1 MAGGVWGA
9 KVEALVKQQVC
20 VGVWDHH
27 SGVATCLSRTS
38 RSKIA
43 GSKPYNNQMRKMLA
57 WCAQNVLGIVGAAQ
71 LKHYTSTLKSNFS
84 ITNWIKSNWSTNPS
98 IHHGFVPWKE
108 SKYINQKQEKISN
121 KCIHTWNLLILPAD
135 LFVHFICQKLDIRI
149 VASRLSS
156 VCNIWASRC
165 EASPWRL

>member
-38 RSKIA
+38 RFKIA
-43 GSKPYNNQMRKMLA
+43 GSKPYNNQMRKMFA

-108 SKYINQKQEKISN
+108 SKYINQKQEKNIKQMYKYMKPSN
-121 KCIHTWNLLILPAD
+121 SSSWSFCTFYMPKVGHPNRGIPPEFSL
-135 LFVHFICQKLDIRI
+135 QY
-149 VASRLSS
+149 LS
-156 VCNIWASRC
+156 
-165 EASPWRL
+165 L